1 MSNPLSIRKATWHS
15 GQIAVGS
22 SWPLKAPTR
31 GDEGTQIIAACDAA
45 TRPARLHGQ
54 RDRLQRPPAG
64 ASHQRPRLPRLEE
77 PGSATIE
84 HMFAWMEQLNEA
96 QRAAVSHEGGPLRVL
111 AGAGTGKT
119 TALSGR
125 VAWLLAT
132 GTPAER
138 ILLLTFTRRA
148 ARQMLD
154 RTGVMLAAQ
163 QKDGRSDLRTS
174 RVMGG
179 TFHAVAH
186 RTLRR
191 YSQAL
196 GIPEGFSVLD
206 PSDAADVI
214 DLVREEGCYAQSS
227 GRRFPRKA
235 LLLDLYSRAVNTGT
249 SISAVTTSVAPWA
262 NDFVEQIIEICRGY
276 VASKRAGG
284 MLDFDDLLL
293 LWRAAARDDRLGPRL
308 AGSFDHILVD
318 EYQDVNG
325 LQVDILQA
333 LRRTDERITIVGDDA
348 QAVYSFRAAEPR
360 HILDFEQVFPGTRTV
375 ILSTNY
381 RSSQQILDVAN
392 SVAAEAPEGFSAV
405 LQAANA
411 QAGMRPRLVKC
422 ADEDAQASAV
432 CKQILAHREEGIA
445 LNEQAVLVRAA
456 HHSNLLELE
465 LGRRRIPY
473 VKYGG
478 LRFVEAAHVKDL
490 LAAFRLADNASDSLA
505 WFRLLQLHEG
515 VGPNIARRALA
526 ALGLGDP
533 DADPINHEEVLDRW
547 PRASEL
553 LPASSRSQAEGLVTA
568 LAHRDGGL
576 VAQAERLRVLL
587 VPLIEATYPDS
598 SVRLVDLDSLVA
610 GAAQASRLSDVAADF
625 VLEPPRST
633 SDLAGKP
640 TIDDEW
646 LTISTIHS
654 AKGLEW
660 TAVHVLNATD
670 GMVPSD
676 MALRSSEGIEEERR
690 VFYVALTR
698 VRKAL
703 HVYLPLRYH
712 YRPRGRDDSHGWA
725 QPSRFLSPRVRSK
738 FDEVDVQH
746 ELATWA
752 SGSAAEAGFGRVGAD
767 LESLWS

>member
-1 MSNPLSIRKATWHS
+1 M
-15 GQIAVGS
+15 
-22 SWPLKAPTR
+22 
-31 GDEGTQIIAACDAA
+31 
-45 TRPARLHGQ
+45 
-54 RDRLQRPPAG
+54 
-64 ASHQRPRLPRLEE
+64 RLPALSFKTRTGGPIASLDAEKG
-77 PGSATIE
+77 PWATIE

-96 QRAAVSHEGGPLRVL
+96 QRAAVSHEGGPLRIL

-119 TALSGR
+119 TTLSAR
-125 VAWLLAT
+125 VAWLLAN

-154 RTGVMLAAQ
+154 RTGAMLAAHRR
-163 QKDGRSDLRTS
+163 DGRSDATIS
-174 RVMGG
+174 RVTGG

-191 YSQAL
+191 YAQAL

-227 GRRFPRKA
+227 SQRFPRKA
-235 LLLDLYSRAVNTGT
+235 LLLDIYSRAVNTGT
-249 SISAVTTSVAPWA
+249 SISTVTAAVAPWA
-262 NDFVEQIIEICRGY
+262 NEVIEQIIQICRDY
-276 VASKRAGG
+276 VVSKRAGG

-293 LWRAAARDDRLGPRL
+293 LWRVAACDERLGERL

-325 LQVDILQA
+325 LQVDILKA

-360 HILDFEQVFPGTRTV
+360 HILEFEQLFPRARTV
-375 ILSTNY
+375 VLSTNY
-381 RSSQQILDVAN
+381 RSGQEILDVAN
-392 SVAAEAPEGFSAV
+392 AVAAEAPEGFSAV
-405 LQAANA
+405 LHAANVRP
-411 QAGMRPRLVKC
+411 GPRPRLVRC
-422 ADEDAQASAV
+422 ADEDAQVSAV
-432 CKQILAHREEGIA
+432 TEQILAHREDG
-445 LNEQAVLVRAA
+445 LLLKEQAVLVRAA

-490 LAAFRLADNASDSLA
+490 LAAFRLADNASDALA

-515 VGPNIARRALA
+515 VGPTIARRALA
-526 ALGLGDP
+526 ALGLSDP
-533 DADPINHEEVLDRW
+533 DAEPLNHGQVLDRW
-547 PRASEL
+547 PKAAQL
-553 LPASSRSQAEGLVTA
+553 LPTSIRSQA
-568 LAHRDGGL
+568 DGL
-576 VAQAERLRVLL
+576 VAVLAPRDDGLVAHAERLRIV
-587 VPLIEATYPDS
+587 VTPLIEATYSDS
-598 SVRLVDLDSLVA
+598 SARLVDLDSLVA
-610 GAAQASRLSDVAADF
+610 GAAHVSRLSDVAADF
-625 VLEPPRST
+625 ALEPPRST
-633 SDLAGKP
+633 SDLAGNP
-640 TIDDEW
+640 TIDEDW

-660 TAVHVLNATD
+660 MVVHLLNATD

-676 MALRSSEGIEEERR
+676 MALRTREGLEEERR
-690 VFYVALTR
+690 VFYVGLTR
-698 VRKAL
+698 ARKAL
-703 HVYLPLRYH
+703 HVYFPLRYH
-712 YRPRGRDDSHGWA
+712 HRPRGRDDSHGWA
-725 QPSRFLSPRVRSK
+725 QPSRFLSSQVRSK
-738 FDEVDVQH
+738 FDEVDVAH
-746 ELATWA
+746 ELASWA
-752 SGSAAEAGFGRVGAD
+752 SDPRVEDGFGRVGAD

>member
-1 MSNPLSIRKATWHS
+1 
-15 GQIAVGS
+15 
-22 SWPLKAPTR
+22 
-31 GDEGTQIIAACDAA
+31 
-45 TRPARLHGQ
+45 
-54 RDRLQRPPAG
+54 
-64 ASHQRPRLPRLEE
+64 
-77 PGSATIE
+77 
-84 HMFAWMEQLNEA
+84 MFAWMEQLNEA

-119 TALSGR
+119 TALSAR

-154 RTGVMLAAQ
+154 RTGVMLAGQ
-163 QKDGRSDLRTS
+163 RRDGRSDPTTS
-174 RVMGG
+174 HVMGG

-206 PSDAADVI
+206 PSDAADVM

-227 GRRFPRKA
+227 RQRFPRKT
-235 LLLDLYSRAVNTGT
+235 LLLDLYSRAVNTRNSLST
-249 SISAVTTSVAPWA
+249 VTATVAPWA
-262 NDFVEQIIEICRGY
+262 NDVVEQIIEICRGY

-293 LWRAAARDDRLGPRL
+293 LWRAAALHDRLGPRL
-308 AGSFDHILVD
+308 ASSFDHILVD

-325 LQVDILQA
+325 LQVDILKA
-333 LRRTDERITIVGDDA
+333 LRMTDERITIVGDDA
-348 QAVYSFRAAEPR
+348 QAVYSFRAAEPS
-360 HILDFEQVFPGTRTV
+360 HILDFAQVFPGARTV

-392 SVAAEAPEGFSAV
+392 AVAAEAPFGFSAV
-405 LQAANA
+405 LHAANA
-411 QAGMRPRLVKC
+411 HAGMRPRLVRC
-422 ADEDAQASAV
+422 ADEDAQVLAV
-432 CKQILAHREEGIA
+432 CEQVLAHREEGIA
-445 LNEQAVLVRAA
+445 LKEQAVLVRAA

-515 VGPNIARRALA
+515 VGPTTARRILA

-533 DADPINHEEVLDRW
+533 VADPLTHEEVLDRW
-547 PRASEL
+547 PRAAEL
-553 LPASSRSQAEGLVTA
+553 LPASSRSQAESLVAA
-568 LAHRDGGL
+568 LAQGDGDL
-576 VAQAERLRVLL
+576 VAHAERLRVVL
-587 VPLIEATYPDS
+587 VPLIESTYPDS
-598 SVRLVDLDSLVA
+598 SIRLVDLDSLVA

-625 VLEPPRST
+625 ALEPPRST
-633 SDLAGKP
+633 SDLAGNP
-640 TIDDEW
+640 TIDEDW

-660 TAVHVLNATD
+660 KAVHVVNATD

-676 MALRSSEGIEEERR
+676 MALGSSEGLEEERR

-698 VRKAL
+698 ARAAL
-703 HVYLPLRYH
+703 HVYWPLRYH
-712 YRPRGRDDSHGWA
+712 HRARGRDDSHGWA
-725 QPSRFLSPRVRSK
+725 QPSRFLSAPVRSK
-738 FDEVDVQH
+738 FDEVDG
-746 ELATWA
+746 ELEFAAWVSDSEATD
-752 SGSAAEAGFGRVGAD
+752 GFGRVDVD

>member
-1 MSNPLSIRKATWHS
+1 
-15 GQIAVGS
+15 
-22 SWPLKAPTR
+22 
-31 GDEGTQIIAACDAA
+31 
-45 TRPARLHGQ
+45 
-54 RDRLQRPPAG
+54 
-64 ASHQRPRLPRLEE
+64 
-77 PGSATIE
+77 
-84 HMFAWMEQLNEA
+84 MFAWMEELNEA
-96 QRAAVSHEGGPLRVL
+96 QRTAVSHEGGPLRVL

-119 TALSGR
+119 TALSAR

-154 RTGVMLAAQ
+154 RTGVLMAAHQ
-163 QKDGRSDLRTS
+163 RDGRTDPTTS
-174 RVMGG
+174 RVLGG

-191 YSQAL
+191 YAHAL

-214 DLVREEGCYAQSS
+214 DLVREEGCYAQTC
-227 GRRFPRKA
+227 GQRFPRKA
-235 LLLDLYSRAVNTGT
+235 LLLDLYSRAVNTGRSV
-249 SISAVTTSVAPWA
+249 SIVTAAVAPWA
-262 NDFVEQIIEICRGY
+262 NEVVEQIIEICRGY
-276 VASKRAGG
+276 VAAKRAGG

-293 LWRAAARDDRLGPRL
+293 LWRAAALDDRLGPRL

-325 LQVDILQA
+325 LQVDILKA
-333 LRRTDERITIVGDDA
+333 LRRADERITIVGDDA

-360 HILDFEQVFPGTRTV
+360 HILDFEQTFPGARTV
-375 ILSTNY
+375 ILNTNY

-392 SVAAEAPEGFSAV
+392 GVAVEAPEGFSAV
-405 LQAANA
+405 LQAATA
-411 QAGMRPRLVKC
+411 QVGMRPRLVRC
-422 ADEDAQASAV
+422 ADEDTQVSAV
-432 CKQILAHREEGIA
+432 CKQILAHREEG
-445 LNEQAVLVRAA
+445 LLLKEQAVLVRAA

-490 LAAFRLADNASDSLA
+490 LAAFRLSDNASDSLA

-515 VGPNIARRALA
+515 VGPTIARRVLA
-526 ALGLGDP
+526 ALGLSDP
-533 DADPINHEEVLDRW
+533 DAEPLSHEQVVDRW
-547 PRASEL
+547 PRAAQL
-553 LPASSRSQAEGLVTA
+553 LPASSRTRADALVAA
-568 LAHRDGGL
+568 LAHSEGDL
-576 VAQAERLRVLL
+576 VARAERLRLVLT
-587 VPLIEATYPDS
+587 PLIEATYPDAS
-598 SVRLVDLDSLVA
+598 IRLVDLNSLVA
-610 GAAQASRLSDVAADF
+610 GAGQASRLSDVAADF
-625 VLEPPRST
+625 ALEPPRST
-633 SDLAGKP
+633 SDLARDP
-640 TIDDEW
+640 SIDEDW

-660 TAVHVLNATD
+660 RAIHVLNATD

-676 MALRSSEGIEEERR
+676 MALRSSEGLEEERR

-698 VRKAL
+698 ARSAL
-703 HVYLPLRYH
+703 HVYYPQRYH
-712 YRPRGRDDSHGWA
+712 HRPRGRDDSHGWA
-725 QPSRFLSPRVRSK
+725 QPSRFLSPRVRSS
-738 FDEVDVQH
+738 FEEVTIEHD
-746 ELATWA
+746 LASWA
-752 SGSAAEAGFGRVGAD
+752 SDSGAEGGFGRVDAD